1 MSEEIARTVV
11 IAITAVGV
19 VVWLTSVAVL
29 LRATR
34 ERQARALEAA
44 ERFEID
50 GEPAAGT
57 IVGEADVEGQPEDL
71 SEKLAVLLA
80 RDGMGPLGPVK
91 VLARDRKQVAFE
103 SSGPAFGQAAFRR
116 GWFRL
121 TPTGASRTRVQYAI
135 EAPSGQ
141 VLLIIGWVVV
151 AFGLLALLLGV
162 WLEFTFVLPS
172 ANPAV
177 RAQSFQMMQ
186 ACHFLWPPFLFAY
199 LSRQPARFIR
209 GRLDALVHNL
219 PYS

>member
-19 VVWLTSVAVL
+19 VVWLTSVAVM

-50 GEPAAGT
+50 GEPVAGT
-57 IVGEADVEGQPEDL
+57 IVGEADVEGQPEEL

-91 VLARDRKQVAFE
+91 VLARDRQQVAFE
-103 SSGPAFGQAAFRR
+103 SCPTPGQVSFRR

-121 TPTGASRTRVQYAI
+121 TPTGASRTRVEYAI

-141 VLLIIGWVVV
+141 VLLIVGWVVV
-151 AFGLLALLLGV
+151 GLGLLALMFGV

-177 RAQSFQMMQ
+177 RAQSFQMVQ